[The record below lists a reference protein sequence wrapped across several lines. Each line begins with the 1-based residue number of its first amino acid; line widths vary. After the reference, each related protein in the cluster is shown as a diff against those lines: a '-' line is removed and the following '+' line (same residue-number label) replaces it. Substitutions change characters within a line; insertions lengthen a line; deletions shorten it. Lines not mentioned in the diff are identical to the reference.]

1 MRPTPEFATRDQLSE
16 ANSAGRTRALIED
29 PAEQR
34 AIALMQQMH
43 ARGSSSMAI
52 RDAIRGR
59 SFRISHETV
68 HGILSRGADAEAA

>member
-29 PAEQR
+29 PAER

-52 RDAIRGR
+52 RDAVRGR
-59 SFRISHETV
+59 NFRISHETV